1 MTEDWQ
7 HGMQTSKSDGT
18 IDDTYNSIHIRA
30 NATENRLKW
39 CENLMADTAE

>member
-18 IDDTYNSIHIRA
+18 IDDTYTAIHIQA

-39 CENLMADTAE
+39 CEILIADTAE